1 MSVLNVSFAIA
12 EKRISL
18 FDELIYL
25 RSIIDSANNQFKK
38 IVTYDA
44 LLNTIIEKII
54 VLNNEHLLE
63 LNNDLF
69 KNVDIPIE
77 NVVSVIKIHKDAFEN
92 SLHLLTLIINNY
104 RNILANPTTNF
115 TTRKKLQ
122 NQLNKLLYGCLQIKL
137 LRSNPD
143 KIPYSDIG
151 QLF

>member
-1 MSVLNVSFAIA
+1 MSALNVSFAIA